1 MEKKFKEVGGFV
13 GDIYDEFFLGR
24 YEGIVNSDKSVR
36 FIIVA
41 GISLD
46 RLVKDIKEKVRVVK
60 DFWV

>member
-13 GDIYDEFFLGR
+13 DNYDEFFLGR
-24 YEGIVNSDKSVR
+24 YEGTDNSDKSVR

>member
-13 GDIYDEFFLGR
+13 DIYDEFFLGR
-24 YEGIVNSDKSVR
+24 YEGTDNFDKFVR